1 MRRIFRAF
9 TSAAAAGALVL
20 SGTALAH
27 AQPVDFSDSATEI
40 TQSAVQTTPA
50 QELRLVLLS
59 QAVSDG
65 LPVDADAVNT
75 AQDLAD
81 RAAAGLYVWPA
92 DSIIPELEHERA
104 FAEIFRLPLS
114 ELDALIAEDW
124 WFADYGM
131 EAFGSGVAVDAGH
144 VYIAHYAISLPSVA

>member
-9 TSAAAAGALVL
+9 TSAAAAGALAL

-27 AQPVDFSDSATEI
+27 AQSSVPAVPTTET

-50 QELRLVLLS
+50 QELRMVLLS
-59 QAVSDG
+59 RAAADG
-65 LPVDADAVNT
+65 LPVDADAINT
-75 AQDLAD
+75 AQGYAD
-81 RAAAGLYVWPA
+81 RAAAGLYAWPA
-92 DSIIPELEHERA
+92 DSIIPEVEQERA
-104 FAEIFRLPLS
+104 FAEIFRFPVS

-131 EAFGSGVAVDAGH
+131 EAFGSGVAVDAEY
-144 VYIAHYAISLPSVA
+144 VYIAHHALSLPAVA

>member
-9 TSAAAAGALVL
+9 TSAAAAGALAL

-27 AQPVDFSDSATEI
+27 AQPIVPADLTPET
-40 TQSAVQTTPA
+40 TQSVVQTPSS
-50 QELRLVLLS
+50 QELRMVLLS
-59 QAVSDG
+59 RAATDG
-65 LPVDADAVNT
+65 LPVGADAINT
-75 AQDLAD
+75 AQGYAD
-81 RAAAGLYVWPA
+81 QAAAGLYASPA
-92 DSIIPELEHERA
+92 DSILPEVEHERA
-104 FAEIFRLPLS
+104 FAEIFRFPVS

-144 VYIAHYAISLPSVA
+144 VYIAHYALSLPTVV